1 MRNLGQDRGVAG
13 GRPPASSTEPVVA
26 ERLSTRQFLELL
38 EDVKDALY
46 RHALRTAWRK
56 DHAADIVQETV
67 MIAWRELH
75 RFEAGTNFKAW
86 IFRILINTTYR
97 FNKRHGRRQ
106 ERALEETDLDLEQQ
120 LERED
125 TWARLRENP
134 TLLRDLLDERLAV
147 ALDDLRDEERRCLL
161 LRLVDGFSYREIAEM
176 LEMPLGTVMSHVH
189 RARMNLRER
198 LASLASEYGL
208 VEEPAS

>member
-1 MRNLGQDRGVAG
+1 MAQK
-13 GRPPASSTEPVVA
+13 
-26 ERLSTRQFLELL
+26 LSTREFVELL
-38 EDVKDALY
+38 DGVKDALY
-46 RHALRTAWRK
+46 RHALRMSWHK
-56 DHAADIVQETV
+56 DQAADVVQETV

-75 RFEAGTNFKAW
+75 RFEPGTNFKAW

-97 FNKRHGRRQ
+97 FNKRHRNLR
-106 ERALEETDLDLEQQ
+106 ERGFEETEQDFEQQ

-134 TLLRDLLDERLAV
+134 ALLRDLLDERLAV

-161 LRLVDGFSYREIAEM
+161 LRLVDGFTYREIAEM

-189 RARMNLRER
+189 RARMNLRQR

-208 VEEPAS
+208 VEETTS